1 MVFCG
6 GSDRNIWGFEMN
18 ELNYWLAL
26 NKVKGIGAIR
36 FRSLLEAF
44 GSAQQ
49 AWEATPNKLIEAGL
63 GQIVLNNFLSTRE
76 KLDVEHVT
84 DELETHNLTA
94 LTWEDE
100 AYPRRLRELSE
111 APPVLFVRGD
121 LVPEDEWAVAIVG
134 TRRVTSYGQQ
144 VAEELATFLAHNR
157 ITVVSGLARG
167 VDAIA
172 HKAALK
178 AGGRTIGVTAH
189 GLDMVYPQEH
199 RKLAEEMSAQGALVS
214 DYVIGTPP
222 DSVNFPPRNRIISG
236 LSMAVVIIEAG
247 FESGAL
253 ITAGFAAEQG
263 REVFALPGPI
273 YAPQSKGANLLIQ
286 RGAHPLLKFEDLMD
300 ALDLQMMSA
309 HKTARVALPSDAI
322 EAKLF
327 GLLSQ
332 EPLHV
337 NDIGIKAALPIEQ
350 VSSTLA
356 LMELKGLVRQVG
368 GMNYVAARETQ
379 AEYSTGAS

>member
-1 MVFCG
+1 M
-6 GSDRNIWGFEMN
+6 D

-26 NKVKGIGAIR
+26 NKVKGIGAVR
-36 FRSLLEAF
+36 FRALLEAF
-44 GSAQQ
+44 GTAQQ
-49 AWEATPNKLIEAGL
+49 AWEATPNKLIEAGI
-63 GQIVLNNFLSTRE
+63 GQTVLNNFLSTRE
-76 KLDVEHVT
+76 KIDVERVA
-84 DELETHNLTA
+84 DELNDYQLKAFTL
-94 LTWEDE
+94 EDE
-100 AYPRRLRELSE
+100 NYPRRLRELSE
-111 APPVLFVRGD
+111 APPVLFVRGH
-121 LVPEDEWAVAIVG
+121 LLPEDEWAVAIVG

-172 HKAALK
+172 HRAALK

-214 DYVIGTPP
+214 DYAIGTPP

-273 YAPQSKGANLLIQ
+273 YAPQSKGCNLLIQ

-309 HKTARVALPSDAI
+309 HKTARVALPTDAI

-327 GLLSQ
+327 GLLGQ

-368 GMNYVAARETQ
+368 SMNYVAARESQ
-379 AEYSTGAS
+379 SEYRIDASN